1 MRANIDTVL
10 FDLDGTLID
19 TAPDM
24 ARALNA
30 LLVAE
35 AREPLPFEAVRP
47 HVSHGSTG
55 LLRLAFGEGL
65 APAELERLR
74 DDFLRRYRADLA
86 TESRTFP
93 GIDALLQR
101 LEDNGVRWG
110 VVTNKPGW
118 LTDPLLRALALDER
132 AACAVS
138 GDTLARHKPDP
149 APLLHAC
156 TLVGTA
162 PERAVYVG
170 DAARDVTAGQAAGM
184 ETIIAL
190 FGYIDSEER
199 PDTWGATVLVDHP
212 DGIWRHIA
220 RGRRAEAS

>member
-1 MRANIDTVL
+1 MSDIDAVL

-35 AREPLPFEAVRP
+35 TREPLAFETVRP

-65 APAELERLR
+65 APDELERLR
-74 DDFLRRYRADLA
+74 DGFLQRYHEGLSTD
-86 TESRTFP
+86 SCTFP

-101 LEDNGVRWG
+101 LEGAGMRWG

-118 LTDPLLRALALDER
+118 LTEPLLHALGLHER
-132 AACAVS
+132 AACVVS
-138 GDTLARHKPDP
+138 GDTLELRKPDP

-156 TLVGTA
+156 ALVNAA
-162 PERAVYVG
+162 PERSVYVG
-170 DAARDVTAGQAAGM
+170 DAERDVAAGRAAGM

-190 FGYIDSEER
+190 FGYIDAAER
-199 PDTWGATVLVDHP
+199 PQTWGATALVDHP
-212 DGIWRHIA
+212 EDIWRHVA

>member
-1 MRANIDTVL
+1 MSDIETVL

-24 ARALNA
+24 VRALNA

-35 AREPLPFEAVRP
+35 ARAPVAFEAARP

-55 LLRLAFGEGL
+55 LLRLVFGDDL
-65 APAELERLR
+65 ANGELERLR
-74 DDFLRRYRADLA
+74 HGFLQRYEESLA
-86 TESRTFP
+86 TDSRTFP

-101 LEDNGVRWG
+101 LEDTGKRWG

-118 LTDPLLRALALDER
+118 LTDPLLRALDLHER
-132 AACAVS
+132 AACVVS
-138 GDTLARHKPDP
+138 GDTLALRKPDP

-156 TLVGTA
+156 ALMGT
-162 PERAVYVG
+162 PPGRAVYVG

-190 FGYIDSEER
+190 FGYIDADER
-199 PDTWGATVLVDHP
+199 PETWGATALVDHP
-212 DGIWRHIA
+212 DGIWRHVT